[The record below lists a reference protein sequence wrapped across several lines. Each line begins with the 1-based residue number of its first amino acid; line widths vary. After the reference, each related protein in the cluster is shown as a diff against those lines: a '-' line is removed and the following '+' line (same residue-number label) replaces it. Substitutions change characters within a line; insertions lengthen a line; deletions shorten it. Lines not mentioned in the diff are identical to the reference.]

1 MNKLIENTKSYINRM
16 NIMDFALLKL
26 CLCSLGL
33 ILGTSMPQNSKKK
46 VAADSSVVFAFTYA
60 TLMVKFL
67 SVLFKGDK

>member
-46 VAADSSVVFAFTYA
+46 VAAVSSVVFASTYA